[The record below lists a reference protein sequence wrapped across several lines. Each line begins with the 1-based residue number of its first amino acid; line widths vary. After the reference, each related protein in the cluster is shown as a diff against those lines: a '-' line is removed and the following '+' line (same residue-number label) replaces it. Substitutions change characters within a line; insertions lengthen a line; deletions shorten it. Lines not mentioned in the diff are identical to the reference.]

1 MKPLIAPAATLYADQ
16 IKAILDAYGI
26 ESVSIDNAGT
36 GYQVSDVLPVI
47 APNGD
52 GAVITVSTVGGSG
65 EITGISIDNAGS
77 GYTTATIDA
86 SEVGDGNA
94 ELSVTINGEAE
105 LITALESFDAQAANV
120 DARLLQTLQNVLLT
134 HALTSGQQSVITA
147 AIESIQGA

>member
-26 ESVSIDNAGT
+26 ESVSIDTAGT
-36 GYQVSDVLPVI
+36 GYQVSDVLPVT
-47 APNGD
+47 GD
-52 GAVITVSTVGGSG
+52 GSGAVVTVATVGGSG
-65 EITGISIDNAGS
+65 EITSVSIDTAGT

-86 SEVGDGNA
+86 SEVGSGDA

-105 LITALESFDAQAANV
+105 LISALESFDAQAANF
-120 DARLLQTLQNVLLT
+120 DARLLQTLQNVLRT
-134 HALTSGQQSVITA
+134 HALTAGQQSVIQA

>member
-16 IKAILDAYGI
+16 IKAIVDAYGI
-26 ESVSIDNAGT
+26 ESVSIDSAGT
-36 GYQVSDVLPVI
+36 SYQVSDVLPVT
-47 APNGD
+47 GD
-52 GAVITVSTVGGSG
+52 GNGAVVTVATVGGSG
-65 EITGISIDNAGS
+65 EITSVSIDNAGTK
-77 GYTTATIDA
+77 YTAATIDA

-105 LITALESFDAQAANV
+105 LISALESFDAEAANV

-134 HALTSGQQSVITA
+134 HALTSGQQLVIQT